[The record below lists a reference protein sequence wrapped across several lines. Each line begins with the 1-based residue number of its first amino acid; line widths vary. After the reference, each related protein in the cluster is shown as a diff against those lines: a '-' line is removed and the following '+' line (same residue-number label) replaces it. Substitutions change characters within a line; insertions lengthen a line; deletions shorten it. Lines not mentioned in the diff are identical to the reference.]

1 MQPTRRKLLV
11 MAGLAPFYSLPGA
24 AAQHEANATER
35 LLLSD
40 FTAEDPLI
48 IEGGRW
54 RGFTDRVMG
63 GVSNAEFDQTEVAG
77 KRCARM
83 TGWVTRDSGGGFVQ
97 MALYLRQAP
106 DASAYR
112 GIELLVHGNDED
124 YNVHLRTPDCSW
136 HSQSYR
142 ATFRAES
149 NWQTI
154 RLPWVAFRPNDLR
167 APLDTANLRR
177 IGLLGWMRDFQAD
190 LALARIALYA

>member
-11 MAGLAPFYSLPGA
+11 MAGLAPFYSLGSA
-24 AAQHEANATER
+24 AAQRETTATER
-35 LLLSD
+35 LVLSD
-40 FTAEDPLI
+40 FTANEPLI
-48 IEGGRW
+48 IEGARW

-77 KRCARM
+77 KRSARM
-83 TGWVTRDSGGGFVQ
+83 SGWVTKDNGGGFVQ
-97 MALYLRQAP
+97 MALYLGRGP

-124 YNVHLRTPDCSW
+124 YNVHLRTPDCGW

-149 NWQTI
+149 RWQTV

-167 APLDTANLRR
+167 APLDTTNLQR
-177 IGLLGWMRDFQAD
+177 IGLLGWMRDFEAD
-190 LALARIALYA
+190 LALAEIALYV